1 LHGKPVLGN
10 LSSEYVRQT
19 LVPADRK
26 AIPMEEKTTV
36 DELQARLANL
46 EQRLASLTSRTEMEM
61 SADQPV
67 LERRQLLRK
76 VGKVVVGGVAGA
88 AILRPQTAAA
98 ADGGNLIIGQV
109 NTATTSTRIVAGA
122 DIPGNAANALTVIG
136 RAATTPTAIFAYGDR
151 LGLLLAS
158 QVSHLAMS
166 PNVPANTSGANLN
179 RGEMRVD
186 VNGDFWYQH
195 TNGVGNA
202 QKIAGPAVAGA
213 IHAVSPTRVYD
224 SRPIGPIAANAT
236 RNVVIPATVIPAGT
250 KAIICTLTIT
260 NTTGSSGYLGV
271 FPGGTTYQ
279 STSSINWFGAG
290 QNLATTVFSGVGPDG
305 SINVFA
311 GENATDFLIDVTGY
325 CR

>member
-1 LHGKPVLGN
+1 
-10 LSSEYVRQT
+10 
-19 LVPADRK
+19 
-26 AIPMEEKTTV
+26 MEEKNTV
-36 DELQARLANL
+36 DELHARLAVL
-46 EQRLASLTSRTEMEM
+46 EQRLASLTDEAASL
-61 SADQPV
+61 DQPV
-67 LERRQLLRK
+67 MERRQLLRK

-98 ADGGNLIIGQV
+98 ADGGNMVIGQL
-109 NTATTSTRIVAGA
+109 NTATSSTRLVSGTDLPA
-122 DIPGNAANALTVIG
+122 NTNNALVVIG
-136 RAATTPTAIFAYGDR
+136 RSTTTSTAILAYGDR
-151 LGLLLAS
+151 LALNLGS
-158 QVSHLAMS
+158 GVSHIAMS
-166 PNVPANTSGANLN
+166 PNVPATTSGANLG

-186 VNGDFWYQH
+186 VNGDLWFQH
-195 TNGVGNA
+195 TTGVGNA

-213 IHAVSPTRVYD
+213 IHAISPTRVYD
-224 SRPIGPIAANAT
+224 SRPVGPIAAGAT
-236 RNVVIPATVIPAGT
+236 RNVVVPATVIPAGT

-260 NTTGSSGYLGV
+260 NTAGLGGYLGV

-279 STSSINWFGAG
+279 NTSSINWFGAG